1 MLQYIKKYIKGW
13 FLGIILFFIFVS
25 FTFWGVGDIFSRG
38 GNNIIEIG
46 KYKITR
52 EIFLAEL
59 QSNINYQN
67 KDKKKLSKIELE
79 NLVNETLYNI
89 TNRYLILNATNIMNI
104 KVSEKILRKKIFEN
118 KLFQNKIKN
127 DKFDKNIYLNFIA
140 RNFRTEENY
149 LKHLENQIL
158 IEIISNY
165 FEKKIY
171 YPKNLVNK
179 IYNKLEEK
187 KSFQIASIDKISQR
201 PLIKIPSEEKMLKY
215 FNNNKEKYLF
225 DERRSFT
232 YIFVDLNEL
241 KKRIEISEEEIL
253 NAFDNQKENYLIPEK
268 RRIEQ
273 LFFDNEEVG
282 IKILNSINK
291 ENIFKKIAEKEK
303 DKNVSYINLGLVEKE
318 QLFDEFSVP
327 VFKLEENQFTKLIKT
342 DIGWHILKVV
352 KIIKSKSKELGEV
365 KNIIKADIMLDKS
378 YDELDIVLNEV
389 ENELSNGSSLEDISS
404 KLNLDLKKEELLEK
418 EYFYNSNL
426 NKKIKIDKF
435 YDEIFNGEIISDLFI
450 EEIEDGFF
458 VVRVDEIVNEQLKT
472 FKEAHSNIINDLKE
486 EKINQKIDK
495 IIENFKKKIKEGV
508 DFIEISDLF
517 KMDNRTT
524 KKLNREE
531 MINQGFSLEFTNKIF
546 ESKKNTIHENETN
559 EKYYI
564 LKVISDGEINLD
576 NKKFNE
582 IEENINK
589 IYGID
594 NFQQITKILENKFPI
609 RVNKKLINEY
619 LDKLQY

>member
-1 MLQYIKKYIKGW
+1 
-13 FLGIILFFIFVS
+13 
-25 FTFWGVGDIFSRG
+25 
-38 GNNIIEIG
+38 
-46 KYKITR
+46 
-52 EIFLAEL
+52 
-59 QSNINYQN
+59 
-67 KDKKKLSKIELE
+67 
-79 NLVNETLYNI
+79 
-89 TNRYLILNATNIMNI
+89 MNI

-149 LKHLENQIL
+149 LKPLENQIL

-171 YPKNLVNK
+171 YPKNLVIK

-404 KLNLDLKKEELLEK
+404 
-418 EYFYNSNL
+418 
-426 NKKIKIDKF
+426 
-435 YDEIFNGEIISDLFI
+435 
-450 EEIEDGFF
+450 
-458 VVRVDEIVNEQLKT
+458 
-472 FKEAHSNIINDLKE
+472 
-486 EKINQKIDK
+486 
-495 IIENFKKKIKEGV
+495 
-508 DFIEISDLF
+508 
-517 KMDNRTT
+517 
-524 KKLNREE
+524 
-531 MINQGFSLEFTNKIF
+531 
-546 ESKKNTIHENETN
+546 
-559 EKYYI
+559 
-564 LKVISDGEINLD
+564 
-576 NKKFNE
+576 
-582 IEENINK
+582 
-589 IYGID
+589 
-594 NFQQITKILENKFPI
+594 
-609 RVNKKLINEY
+609 
-619 LDKLQY
+619 